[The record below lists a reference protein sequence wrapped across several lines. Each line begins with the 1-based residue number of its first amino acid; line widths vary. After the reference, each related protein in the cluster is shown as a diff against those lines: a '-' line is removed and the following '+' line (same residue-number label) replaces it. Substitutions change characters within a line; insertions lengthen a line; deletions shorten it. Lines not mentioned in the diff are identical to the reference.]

1 MLMDLFL
8 VKEMVVKFIFS
19 PNSML
24 SHWLLRGHMTSKNK
38 TFSRQKSV
46 SEQRCKSM
54 TSKGQGMS
62 MHTDCEMI

>member
-38 TFSRQKSV
+38 TFFPPKMCERAALQIYDV
-46 SEQRCKSM
+46 
-54 TSKGQGMS
+54 KGSGNVNAYGL
-62 MHTDCEMI
+62 